1 MIKISIPQ
9 ERRYDLDLLRLIAIL
24 ILLFFH
30 TGMWFNTWGW
40 HVKNAETSTFFN
52 YWMVWLHYWRMPLL
66 LFISGAGTFMALG
79 KRTPVQYRRERF
91 LRLFIPLV
99 FGVFVI
105 VPPQIYYEHI
115 KEYSSYKEFYLTV
128 FNFVP
133 YPKGSLSWHHLWFI
147 LYLFLYSLMALP
159 FLKFLRSE
167 NSIRFKEQAQRL
179 LSKPMAM
186 LLLPALFILGTQV
199 ALRPIFP
206 DETHD
211 LLHDW
216 AFFVF
221 YFCFFLFGI
230 LCYSIRDLWLSI
242 GHNSKYLLAGSLV
255 ILIPFYICYFS
266 FYGLLEIPLSV
277 GTIETIF
284 DVLAILLSWFT
295 VITVIAYG
303 QRWLNKPHRWL
314 PLVNEGLYP
323 FYILHQTVIIVIGYY
338 VCQLPWSIAA
348 KFWTIAL
355 LTASCCCLFFL
366 LLIRPF
372 NPVRILFGVK
382 PRK

>member
-9 ERRYDLDLLRLIAIL
+9 ERRYDLDVLRLIAIL

-91 LRLFIPLV
+91 RRLFIPLV

-295 VITVIAYG
+295 VITVIAM
-303 QRWLNKPHRWL
+303 
-314 PLVNEGLYP
+314 
-323 FYILHQTVIIVIGYY
+323 
-338 VCQLPWSIAA
+338 
-348 KFWTIAL
+348 
-355 LTASCCCLFFL
+355 ASD
-366 LLIRPF
+366 
-372 NPVRILFGVK
+372 G
-382 PRK
+382 